1 MISRENSL
9 KISLLSFIA
18 AVMVVFI
25 HLPVTREIGFSMWFQ
40 DFFGSKIPSVA
51 VPFFFVVSGYLLINS
66 MESQGGSYYIQ
77 LKKRVRTLL
86 VPYLFW
92 CLVFGLQANLSA
104 LLSNLLYHY
113 SLMRHI
119 DLNPIHIFGLDFTMN
134 PPLPL
139 WFLRALMLYVIVSPF
154 LLWVAHRKYVL
165 IIFVGALILF
175 NCTKNMY
182 VTKEY
187 TTLFSFTFAPVNIL
201 AFTLG
206 LRLSGSPI
214 QISKVTGLVLF
225 ASGLLFLFA
234 KSLFEFYGFLIPQM
248 VGMTLSL
255 IAITMFIAGAWVVCP
270 AVEMPKIMRGQS
282 FPIYLLHAAF
292 VPYVL
297 FVAQKFPVLLG
308 WFGFF
313 VNAVVLLCFS
323 LLLSHLLRRFLP
335 RLSKV
340 IFGGR

>member
-1 MISRENSL
+1 
-9 KISLLSFIA
+9 
-18 AVMVVFI
+18 
-25 HLPVTREIGFSMWFQ
+25 MWFQ

-51 VPFFFVVSGYLLINS
+51 VPFFFVISGYLLTNS

-92 CLVFGLQANLSA
+92 CLVFGFQANLNA

-182 VTKEY
+182 LAKEY

-225 ASGLLFLFA
+225 ALGLLFLFA
-234 KSLFEFYGFLIPQM
+234 KSLFKFYGFLIPQM

-282 FPIYLLHAAF
+282 FSIYLLHAAF

-297 FVAQKFPVLLG
+297 LVAQKFPVLLG
-308 WFGFF
+308 WFGFL